1 MHSPRLLQPPA
12 KWLRLSRGTILAGT
26 SLTTLLLGYSLL
38 SRCQGGCQFM
48 DPAAAAPTAVPTY
61 PLLRVVV
68 NSPVDGDIQADDAL
82 TLREAIALTNGTLK
96 QKDLSAAEQAQ
107 VSSTQD
113 HSRIEFD
120 LPAQDTTIRLQ
131 SVLPTLASPNLVVD
145 GTSQPGYAI
154 SKDQQDISV
163 PIVALTPAPKVE
175 VFRGL
180 TIAASGVQVQG
191 LSLYGFTST
200 SKTIGTTPSADIF
213 IAHPLLP
220 AQRLEQNNPAIH
232 YPNQDPHL
240 PQGVVITANW
250 LGLAPKHSPPPTAMP
265 NTPRSSF
272 GVSIYNAIGTR
283 ILNNRI
289 AHHQG
294 SAVITS
300 VRAERTEIAHNLI
313 ENNGLAGMADGIH
326 LEGRIEGTR
335 IRANQITNN
344 GGSGIFLFRTAG
356 ATRIQDNQIT
366 RNGRRLP
373 QAAIY
378 LMGNDHQ
385 VLNNTIA
392 DQPGPG
398 VVIAAYPTSI
408 RNLIQDN
415 RFANLAGLSIDLVG
429 RHNRFL
435 DRFARLDT
443 NRVDLTAPSQTG
455 VQDYQRGDGPNPQR
469 NSKNRQRDTANR
481 GINTPQ
487 FLSSEFFLF
496 DQQVTLDGTADPGVT
511 VMIYKVKEQQQQ
523 RGPLSEPL
531 TATVSNQ
538 KGQ

>member
-1 MHSPRLLQPPA
+1 M
-12 KWLRLSRGTILAGT
+12 
-26 SLTTLLLGYSLL
+26 
-38 SRCQGGCQFM
+38 
-48 DPAAAAPTAVPTY
+48 AAPTY

-68 NSPVDGDIQADDAL
+68 NSPVDGEIQADDAL
-82 TLREAIALTNGTLK
+82 TLREAIALTNGTLNP
-96 QKDLSAAEQAQ
+96 KDLSATEQAQ
-107 VSSTQD
+107 VSQTQD

-120 LPAQDTTIRLQ
+120 LPAQNTTIRLQ
-131 SVLPTLASPNLVVD
+131 ALLPTLGSPNLVVD
-145 GTSQPGYAI
+145 GTSQPGYMV
-154 SKDQQDISV
+154 SKDQQDIPV
-163 PIVALTPAPKVE
+163 PIVALTPAPKAE

-191 LSLYGFTST
+191 LSLYGFTAT

-213 IAHPLLP
+213 IAHPFLP
-220 AQRLEQNNPAIH
+220 AQRLRQDNPGIH

-250 LGLAPKHSPPPTAMP
+250 LGLAPGHSTASAVP
-265 NTPRSSF
+265 ANAPRSSF

-289 AHHQG
+289 ADHNG
-294 SAVITS
+294 SAVLTN
-300 VRAERTEIAHNLI
+300 VRAEQTEIAYNLI
-313 ENNGLAGMADGIH
+313 ENNGLAGMADAIH

-335 IRANQITNN
+335 IRANQITRN
-344 GGSGIFLFRTAG
+344 GGSGIFLFRTEG
-356 ATRIQDNQIT
+356 ATRIQENQI
-366 RNGRRLP
+366 RNNGHRLT

-398 VVIAAYPTSI
+398 VVVAAHPTSI
-408 RNLIQDN
+408 RNLIENN

-443 NRVDLTAPSQTG
+443 NRVDLAASSQTG
-455 VQDYQRGDGPNPQR
+455 VQDYQGGDGPNPQR

-511 VMIYKVKEQQQQ
+511 VMIYKVKEQQQ

-531 TATVSNQ
+531 TAAVSDQ
-538 KGQ
+538 KGRFSITLNDVKSGDRFSAIATHPEYGTSEPAVNAVVQCQGQSKGHCSASRF